1 MEDNKIIFTEEDGS
15 KTTFYII
22 DETKINGTSYI
33 LVTDSD
39 DDSEEEAEAYIMKDV
54 SAADSEEAV
63 YEFVDEPEE
72 FDAVADIFGELAD
85 EDTELIK

>member
-1 MEDNKIIFTEEDGS
+1 
-15 KTTFYII
+15 
-22 DETKINGTSYI
+22 
-33 LVTDSD
+33 
-39 DDSEEEAEAYIMKDV
+39 MKDV